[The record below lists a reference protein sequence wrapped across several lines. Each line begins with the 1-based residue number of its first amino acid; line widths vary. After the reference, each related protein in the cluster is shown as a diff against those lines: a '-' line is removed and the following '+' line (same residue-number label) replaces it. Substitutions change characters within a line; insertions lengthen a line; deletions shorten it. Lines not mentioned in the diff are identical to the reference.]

1 MTIQISVNGLTEEY
15 ENGVSL
21 IEILSKR
28 DISPNTA
35 RGIAVAVND
44 EIVRRSDW
52 ESTLLKRGAQV
63 EIVTA
68 RQGG

>member
-1 MTIQISVNGLTEEY
+1 MTIQISVNGSVEHY
-15 ENGVSL
+15 ESGVSL
-21 IEILSKR
+21 VEILGKR
-28 DISPNTA
+28 DISPDTA

-52 ESTLLKRGAQV
+52 ESTMLKPGSLV